1 MIFPIGDD
9 NVQGGNR
16 PIFSYF
22 FLFLNIVIFGFEFSL
37 SENDLNI
44 FIENYGAVPV
54 EIAIYRTHFQTL
66 ITSMFL
72 HGGVMHLIGNMVF
85 LWVFADNIEAKIGN
99 FRFFIFYMLG
109 GVIAG
114 LVQIF
119 ISPFS
124 EIPCV
129 GASGAIAAVL
139 GSYLVMFPGSKIK
152 ILFFFFWT
160 YRISAFI
167 FLGLWIIQQL
177 FSGFGSLSSL
187 AGDSGGVAFWAHIGG
202 FIFGF
207 LMGFYY
213 RMTILDN
220 NVNT

>member
-16 PIFSYF
+16 PIFSYL
-22 FLFLNIVIFGFEFSL
+22 FLFLNVLIFGFEFSM
-37 SENDLNI
+37 SESDLNV

-54 EIAIYRTHFQTL
+54 EIAVYRTHFQTL
-66 ITSMFL
+66 ITSVFL
-72 HGGVMHLIGNMVF
+72 HGSIMHLVGNMIF

-109 GVIAG
+109 GIIAG

-119 ISPFS
+119 VSPYS

-139 GSYLVMFPGSKIK
+139 GAYLVMFPGSRIK
-152 ILFFFFWT
+152 VLFFFFWS
-160 YRISAFI
+160 YRIPAFL
-167 FLGLWIIQQL
+167 FLGFWIVQQL
-177 FSGFGSLSSL
+177 LSGFGSLSTL
-187 AGDSGGVAFWAHIGG
+187 AGESGGVAFWAHIGG
-202 FIFGF
+202 FFFG
-207 LMGFYY
+207 LVMGFYY
-213 RMTILDN
+213 RKTLEEDI
-220 NVNT
+220 VA

>member
-16 PIFSYF
+16 PIFSYL
-22 FLFLNIVIFGFEFSL
+22 FLFLNVLIFGFEFSM
-37 SENDLNI
+37 SESDLNV

-54 EIAIYRTHFQTL
+54 EIAIYHTHFQTL
-66 ITSMFL
+66 ITSIFL
-72 HGGVMHLIGNMVF
+72 HGSIMHLVGNMVF

-109 GVIAG
+109 GIIAG

-119 ISPFS
+119 VSPYS

-139 GSYLVMFPGSKIK
+139 GAYLVMFPGSRIK
-152 ILFFFFWT
+152 VLFFFFWS
-160 YRISAFI
+160 YHIPAFL
-167 FLGLWIIQQL
+167 FLGFWIAQQL
-177 FSGFGSLSSL
+177 LSGFGSLSAL
-187 AGDSGGVAFWAHIGG
+187 AGESGGIAFWAHIGG
-202 FIFGF
+202 FFFG
-207 LMGFYY
+207 LIMGFYY
-213 RMTILDN
+213 RKTVAKDII
-220 NVNT
+220 V